1 MIMAGRVTPSFTQN
15 AIPGARIR
23 RSRSLDLT
31 AIAVAAAAL
40 AATVAGLPGWIAGCA
55 CLIAAALH
63 LARLWMWDPWCA
75 RYQPILWI
83 LHLSYAWI
91 PAGLLLMGL
100 AALGAPVPAILAD
113 HALSIGAVGGM
124 IIGMIT
130 RTARGHTGRPLR
142 AGPAEVLAYAL
153 VHLAAV
159 ARVLVPLGWPEGYRF
174 ALSASGAFWSAAFL
188 LYLLVYT
195 PFMIA
200 PRPDGK
206 PG

>member
-1 MIMAGRVTPSFTQN
+1 
-15 AIPGARIR
+15 
-23 RSRSLDLT
+23 
-31 AIAVAAAAL
+31 
-40 AATVAGLPGWIAGCA
+40 
-55 CLIAAALH
+55 
-63 LARLWMWDPWCA
+63 
-75 RYQPILWI
+75 
-83 LHLSYAWI
+83 
-91 PAGLLLMGL
+91 
-100 AALGAPVPAILAD
+100 
-113 HALSIGAVGGM
+113 
-124 IIGMIT
+124 MIT